1 MNRTNAGPA
10 WIVALTVVIGV
21 AVAGVQSAAGSS
33 VASWTTFKSET
44 EHLSVLMPGTPQARE
59 KHNKSFVG
67 DITTVEH
74 SAKEG
79 LDTYTVDYTSLPGFA
94 ISFSS
99 ADGIYDHAKGAVLKN
114 TFSKAISYTDITLNG
129 VQGKKLIYDTPTKP
143 DHPEMQ
149 GEARFFLFGT
159 HLYTVDAVVEMK
171 DADAKL
177 EKFFSSLEISK

>member
-1 MNRTNAGPA
+1 MKCPNAATA
-10 WIVALTVVIGV
+10 WIVALTVVLGV
-21 AVAGVQSAAGSS
+21 AVVGVQSAAGTS
-33 VASWTTFKSET
+33 VAPWTTFKSES

-74 SAKEG
+74 YAKEG

-99 ADGIYDHAKGAVLKN
+99 ADGIYDHAKSAVLKN
-114 TFSKAISYTDITLNG
+114 TFSKPISYTDITLNG
-129 VQGKKLIYDTPTKP
+129 VQGKKLVYDTPTKP

-149 GEARFFLFGT
+149 GEAQFFLFGE

-171 DADAKL
+171 GAEKKL
-177 EKFFSSLEISK
+177 ERFFSSLEISK